1 MDALLSRLDTE
12 LIFNTLQSMGLKLVL
27 ALATFVI
34 GRWVAKLLVGALR
47 TTFSKAKV
55 DSMLAAFLANVA
67 YGVLLAVVVVTALG
81 QLGISTTSAAALL
94 GGAGVAI
101 GLSLKDQLSSFAAG
115 VMLITFRPFKTGD
128 FVDAGGVTGVVE
140 EIRIIATV
148 MRTLDNQEVTV
159 PNAEIWGRVITN
171 FSSRDT
177 RRIDLKIGISY
188 DSDIKLAKDIAT
200 EMINSDERVLDD
212 PKPWIGV
219 TDLADSAVIITLRPW
234 TKTADWWQT
243 RCDMLEAIKNRYDT
257 AGITIPFPQMDVH
270 LHKDS
275 A

>member
-12 LIFNTLQSMGLKLVL
+12 LILTTLQSMGLKLVL

-34 GRWVAKLLVGALR
+34 GRWIAKLLIGGLR
-47 TTFSKAKV
+47 TTLAKAKV
-55 DSMLAAFLANVA
+55 DVMLAAFLANVA
-67 YGVLLAVVVVTALG
+67 YGVLLAVVVITALG

-115 VMLITFRPFKTGD
+115 VMLITFRPFRTGD

-171 FSSRDT
+171 FSTRDT

-200 EMINSDERVLDD
+200 EMVNGDERVLSD

-219 TDLADSAVIITLRPW
+219 TDLADSAVIITVRPW
-234 TKTADWWQT
+234 TKTSDWWQT
-243 RCDMLEAIKNRYDT
+243 RCDMLEDIKNRYDA